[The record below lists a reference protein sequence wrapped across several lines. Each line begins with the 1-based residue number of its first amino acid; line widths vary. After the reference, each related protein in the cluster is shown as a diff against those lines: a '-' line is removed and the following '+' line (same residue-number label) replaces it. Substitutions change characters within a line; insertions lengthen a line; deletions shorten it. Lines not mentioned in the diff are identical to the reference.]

1 MMRLLNYGALV
12 MIALLA
18 VVAIGQ
24 PSLQQIGTPPA
35 QFGDNG
41 AGRAVL
47 PDPTLTPG
55 ATLAV
60 DASDVCVPGYSKK
73 VRNVPSAV
81 KREAYDEYHIVPRA
95 GEHFEVDH
103 LISLELGGSNGLRN
117 LWPEPYAG
125 AANAHFK
132 DRLENRLHSDVCTN
146 VMPLDQA
153 QHAIATNWIN
163 AYHQYVEDTP

>member
-24 PSLQQIGTPPA
+24 PSLQQIGSPPGP
-35 QFGDNG
+35 FGDNG

-47 PDPTLTPG
+47 PDPALTPG
-55 ATLAV
+55 AVLAV
-60 DASDVCVPGYSKK
+60 TAEDICVPGYSKK
-73 VRNVPSAV
+73 VRNVPAAL
-81 KREAYDEYHIVPRA
+81 KRQAYQEYQIVPKP

-103 LISLELGGSNGLRN
+103 LISLELGGSNSLRN

-125 AANAHFK
+125 AANAHNK

-146 VMPLDQA
+146 VMPLTQA
-153 QHAIATNWIN
+153 QHAIATNWMD